1 MTTLID
7 RYLDEAASHVG
18 AGTRDEVRRDIHGM
32 VDELVEARVAQG
44 EPERTATERVL
55 NELGDPR
62 RFAREYTGEQ
72 QYLIGPVHYDSYIE
86 LLRTLLTTVLPLV
99 ALAIFVSN
107 VLPGEGSVGGIVGGA
122 IGETV
127 WTTVTIGV
135 QIAFWVTVVFAIM
148 ERQQRH
154 QATADPAGEAWTVA
168 DLPAAKPQRQ
178 ISIGDALTGLGFT
191 LFIGVIL
198 ILVYR
203 NGINMYLGDERS
215 AELGR
220 TVPFFNPDIPMA
232 VAWLVIGLLAAD
244 ALIEVVKYAVGYW
257 TRAIAFTQIAL
268 NVVWIGVV
276 MAILG
281 AWDLVN
287 PGIRDAVDDGVA
299 DLFLDSWFEQS
310 VLASA
315 LVISAIAIW
324 EAVRGY
330 LAWRKPDDKW
340 SV

>member
-1 MTTLID
+1 MRTLID
-7 RYLDEAASHVG
+7 RYIDEAASQVG
-18 AGTRDEVRRDIHGM
+18 AGTRDEVRRDLHGM

-44 EPERTATERVL
+44 EPEGTATERAL

-62 RFAREYTGEQ
+62 RFARDYTGERR
-72 QYLIGPVHYDSYIE
+72 YLIGPRHYDEYIG
-86 LLRTLLTTVLPLV
+86 LLKAIASLVLPLV
-99 ALAIFVSN
+99 AIVAFAAQ
-107 VLPGEGSVGGIVGGA
+107 VLVGEGNVGSLVGNALAEALWITFMG
-122 IGETV
+122 
-127 WTTVTIGV
+127 GV

-148 ERQQRH
+148 ERQQRPD
-154 QATADPAGEAWTVA
+154 TTPDPAAEAWTVA
-168 DLPAAKPQRQ
+168 DLPPAKTKRQ

-191 LFIGVIL
+191 LFVGVIL

-203 NGINMYLGDERS
+203 NGINMYLSDQRS

-220 TVPFFNPDIPMA
+220 TVPIFNPDIPTA

-244 ALIEVVKYAVGYW
+244 ALVEVVKYAVGYW
-257 TRAIAFTQIAL
+257 TRVIAFTQVAL
-268 NVVWIGVV
+268 NGVWIGVV

-287 PGIRDAVDDGVA
+287 PGIRGAVDDGVA
-299 DLFLDSWFEQS
+299 DIFLDSWFEQS
-310 VLASA
+310 VLATA
-315 LVISAIAIW
+315 LVVSVIAIW

-330 LAWRKPDDKW
+330 LAWRKSDDEW